1 MLLFKIGGEAYG
13 SVRAGHA
20 RPLPGG
26 EKGRVSGRGKVRRRG
41 QDPSLRME
49 DSMAADAKCAG
60 RACPAPTGWLKES
73 SRQQAG
79 IPPALR
85 RHLPLTREA
94 GGAVCNIIA
103 LKLGPTTDTLHE
115 NAGRFLLRIFRK
127 PSPLPLHNCAVSLII
142 YCKCT
147 IRRGVPRCR
156 QNHKN
161 KCWESWEGWDPR
173 PAVICIRC

>member
-1 MLLFKIGGEAYG
+1 MLFKIGGEAYG

-94 GGAVCNIIA
+94 GGAVCNIIV
-103 LKLGPTTDTLHE
+103 LKLVSTADTLHE
-115 NAGRFLLRIFRK
+115 NAGRFLLRISRK
-127 PSPLPLHNCAVSLII
+127 PSPLHLHNCAVGFII
-142 YCKCT
+142 
-147 IRRGVPRCR
+147 
-156 QNHKN
+156 
-161 KCWESWEGWDPR
+161 
-173 PAVICIRC
+173 

>member
-1 MLLFKIGGEAYG
+1 MAGVVDGSTRVAGVSTAAFG

-20 RPLPGG
+20 RPL
-26 EKGRVSGRGKVRRRG
+26 
-41 QDPSLRME
+41 L
-49 DSMAADAKCAG
+49 
-60 RACPAPTGWLKES
+60 GWLKES

-79 IPPALR
+79 IPSALR

-94 GGAVCNIIA
+94 GGAVCNIIE
-103 LKLGPTTDTLHE
+103 LKLGSTTDTLHE
-115 NAGRFLLRIFRK
+115 NAGRFLLRISRK
-127 PSPLPLHNCAVSLII
+127 PSPLPLHNFRVSLII
-142 YCKCT
+142 YYKCT

-161 KCWESWEGWDPR
+161 RCWESWEGWDPR

>member
-1 MLLFKIGGEAYG
+1 MLLFKIGGEAFG

-60 RACPAPTGWLKES
+60 RECPAPTGWLKES

-94 GGAVCNIIA
+94 GGG
-103 LKLGPTTDTLHE
+103 LQY
-115 NAGRFLLRIFRK
+115 
-127 PSPLPLHNCAVSLII
+127 NCIE
-142 YCKCT
+142 
-147 IRRGVPRCR
+147 IRGHHR
-156 QNHKN
+156 HL
-161 KCWESWEGWDPR
+161 
-173 PAVICIRC
+173 A

>member
-1 MLLFKIGGEAYG
+1 MTRVGIEKPGPRVQRTAGQKQPRGLFLGRGRFPHGRKLMWPGWLVGARVAGVSTAAYG

-20 RPLPGG
+20 RPLPGD

-49 DSMAADAKCAG
+49 DSMAADAKRAG

-94 GGAVCNIIA
+94 GGG
-103 LKLGPTTDTLHE
+103 LQY
-115 NAGRFLLRIFRK
+115 
-127 PSPLPLHNCAVSLII
+127 NCIE
-142 YCKCT
+142 
-147 IRRGVPRCR
+147 IRVHHR
-156 QNHKN
+156 HL
-161 KCWESWEGWDPR
+161 
-173 PAVICIRC
+173 A

>member
-1 MLLFKIGGEAYG
+1 MLLFKISGEAYG
-13 SVRAGHA
+13 GVRAGHA

-60 RACPAPTGWLKES
+60 RACPAPTRWLKES
-73 SRQQAG
+73 NRQQAG

-94 GGAVCNIIA
+94 GC
-103 LKLGPTTDTLHE
+103 
-115 NAGRFLLRIFRK
+115 FLLRISRK
-127 PSPLPLHNCAVSLII
+127 PSPLPLHNFRVSLII

-161 KCWESWEGWDPR
+161 RCWESWEGWDPR